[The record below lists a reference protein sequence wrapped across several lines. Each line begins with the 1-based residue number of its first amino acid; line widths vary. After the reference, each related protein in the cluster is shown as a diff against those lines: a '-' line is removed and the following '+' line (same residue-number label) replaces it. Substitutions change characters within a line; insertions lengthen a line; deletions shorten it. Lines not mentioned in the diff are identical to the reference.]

1 MEGEVEPTVSMWKEH
16 LDGTENKETIAIV
29 EGNFCFVYLVHLE
42 KTAFDFEQRGMLED
56 KKQKERFE

>member
-42 KTAFDFEQRGMLED
+42 KTAFDFWAAWYAWR
-56 KKQKERFE
+56 